1 MTGAFILKRPP
12 DQLANTTDIGKVEIA
27 IRLTRGA
34 NADKREL
41 RLVDGVVL
49 IVCCP
54 EPPDADGLGENFT
67 DFGFDD
73 GGFTGV
79 YQIDFRAEGIYAND
93 FVPFTRQA
101 TGGNCTNVTQTEDA
115 NFQSKLPAGPPAS
128 ALDVLLNRT
137 KVAAF
142 KSMHRS
148 PRGHQTESP
157 DGSK

>member
-1 MTGAFILKRPP
+1 MTGGLVLKGPP
-12 DQLANTTDIGKVEIA
+12 DQLANTTDIGEIEIA
-27 IRLTRGA
+27 ICLTGGA
-34 NADKREL
+34 NADEREF
-41 RLVDGVVL
+41 RLVDGFVL
-49 IVCCP
+49 IVCSP
-54 EPPDADGLGENFT
+54 KPTGTDSLGEDFT

-73 GGFTGV
+73 GGFAGV
-79 YQIDFRAEGIYAND
+79 YQIDFRAERIYAND
-93 FVPFTRQA
+93 FVPFTRKA
-101 TGGNCTNVTQTEDA
+101 TGGNCANVTQTEDA

-128 ALDVLLNRT
+128 VLDVLLNRT